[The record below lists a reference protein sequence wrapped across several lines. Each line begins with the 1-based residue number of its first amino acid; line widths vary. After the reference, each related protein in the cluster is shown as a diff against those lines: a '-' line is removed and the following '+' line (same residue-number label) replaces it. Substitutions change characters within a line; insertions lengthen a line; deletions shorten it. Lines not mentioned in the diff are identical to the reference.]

1 MENASKALL
10 MAAGILMAM
19 IIIGLLLFMFNQLGT
34 FQKSDDSNTKN
45 SQVAKFNMQ
54 FEVYLD
60 DKGIKG
66 SDIISLINK
75 ILDYNQKGDESETLG
90 DETKI
95 KNSVDY
101 SIKMSI
107 RVNGL
112 KSFNDKYAYSGS
124 PSEMLFPTNSYIFGQ
139 GGVKNNTLK
148 QFTDAEATVGNKDL
162 LKQLSSI
169 YNIKDKQNS
178 INKIKEK
185 LKEIDYNKYK
195 DWNVNTTP
203 TLDQIIKYRQY
214 SEFASS
220 TFVVD
225 APPEYNNGQ
234 IQKLYFKFD
243 R

>member
-10 MAAGILMAM
+10 MAAGILIAM
-19 IIIGLLLFMFNQLGT
+19 IIIGLLLFMFNQLVI

-66 SDIISLINK
+66 SDILSLINK
-75 ILDYNQKGDESETLG
+75 ILDYNKKGEESANLG

-107 RVNGL
+107 SVNGL
-112 KSFNDKYAYSGS
+112 DNFNDKYAYSGS
-124 PSEMLFPTNSYIFGQ
+124 SSEILFPRPSYIFGQ
-139 GGVKNNTLK
+139 GGETKNTLK
-148 QFTDAEATVGNKDL
+148 QYTDVEAVVGNKDL

-178 INKIKEK
+178 ISKIKEK
-185 LKEIDYNKYK
+185 LKEIDYDRYK

-203 TLDQIIKYRQY
+203 TLEQIVKYRQY

-225 APPEYNNGQ
+225 TPAEYNNGQ
-234 IQKLYFKFD
+234 IQKLHFRFD